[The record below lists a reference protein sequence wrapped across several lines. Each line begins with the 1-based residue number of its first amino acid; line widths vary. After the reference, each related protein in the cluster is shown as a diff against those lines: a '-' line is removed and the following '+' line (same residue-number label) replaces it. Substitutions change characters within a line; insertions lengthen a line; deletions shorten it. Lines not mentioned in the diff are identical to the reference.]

1 MSQPTDQ
8 PKSSTTG
15 SPVLRT
21 LLITDFVSS
30 TELIETLGDRRAAE
44 IFAQHDR
51 AARDILAAHDGI
63 EIDKTDGFLFL
74 FKRPI
79 DAVLFSLSYHDML
92 RELSR
97 ETQIAL
103 QARAGI
109 HVGEVVLRQNTP
121 DDVARGA
128 KPVEVDGLSKHAAAR
143 VMSVALGGQTL
154 MTGTTY
160 QFAKR
165 GSVGES
171 RLPEDVEWAGH
182 GDFKLKGIEDPVPLY
197 EIGRKGFSPLR
208 PPPDGEK
215 VRRIQNSKGDTSR
228 GARARLLYGA
238 LAGVTLAALLII
250 SLRALFPEPE
260 PSSAPSEASH
270 SQDRALQDGEASTA
284 TGSVEADIGDGRAQ
298 HDAIGETSAEV
309 DKEAEFRTEP
319 EAEVVLEI
327 VSVPSGATIK
337 AGGSEGISRHKIRV
351 PALPDTIEVSVSMAG
366 YKSLTTSCPINKGHI
381 EQGISTC
388 ELTLTRKPRRA
399 PPVSEETETTGN
411 EKADTE
417 VEDLNGYKGNNPY

>member
-92 RELSR
+92 RELSL

-103 QARAGI
+103 
-109 HVGEVVLRQNTP
+109 
-121 DDVARGA
+121 GA

-327 VSVPSGATIK
+327 VSVPPGATIK

-399 PPVSEETETTGN
+399 PPVSEETETTEN

-417 VEDLNGYKGNNPY
+417 VEDSNGYKGNNPY